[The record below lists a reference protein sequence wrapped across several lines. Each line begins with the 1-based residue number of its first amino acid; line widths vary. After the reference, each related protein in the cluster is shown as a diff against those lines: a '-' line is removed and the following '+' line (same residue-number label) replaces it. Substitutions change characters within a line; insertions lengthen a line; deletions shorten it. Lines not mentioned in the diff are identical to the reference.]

1 MTTRLYAALP
11 LTPGAIVELPQ
22 AAAHHA
28 ARVLRLK
35 VGDELTLFTGEGGE
49 FAARIERIA
58 ARVVTVRV
66 GDWLDV
72 DRDSPLVVTLV
83 QGLATGDR
91 MDYVI
96 QKAVELGVAAVRPVT
111 AMRSVARLDASR
123 AEKRLL
129 HWRQIAIS
137 ACEQCGRNRIPEVFP
152 LLDLDNW
159 LEQTSSVSL
168 RLLLAPHA
176 KGTLRGM
183 ARPPGGIE
191 LLVGP
196 EGGLAPEEVTAAL
209 RTGFTAVR
217 LGPRTLRT
225 ETAALAA
232 LAALSTLWG
241 DWR

>member
-1 MTTRLYAALP
+1 MTARLYAALP
-11 LTPGAIVELPQ
+11 LAPGAIVELPE

-35 VGDELTLFTGEGGE
+35 VGDELTLFHGEGGE

-58 ARVVTVRV
+58 ARAVTVRV

-83 QGLATGDR
+83 QGLAAGDR

-152 LLDLDNW
+152 LLDLDSW
-159 LEQTSSVSL
+159 LEQTSRVSL
-168 RLLLAPHA
+168 RLLLAPDV
-176 KGTLRGM
+176 KGTLPGM
-183 ARPPGGIE
+183 PRPPGGIE

-209 RTGFTAVR
+209 RAGFTAVR

>member
-1 MTTRLYAALP
+1 MTTRLYAPLP
-11 LTPGAIVELPQ
+11 LAPGEIVELPE

-28 ARVLRLK
+28 VRVLRLNA
-35 VGDELTLFTGEGGE
+35 GDELTLFNGEGGE

-58 ARVVTVRV
+58 ARVVAVRV

-72 DRDSPLVVTLV
+72 GRESPLMVTLA

-96 QKAVELGVAAVRPVT
+96 QKAVELGVAAVQPVT
-111 AMRSVARLDASR
+111 AIRSVVRLDATR

-137 ACEQCGRNRIPEVFP
+137 ACEQCGRNRIPNVYP
-152 LLDLDNW
+152 LFDLDNW
-159 LEQTSSVSL
+159 LTQSSRVSL
-168 RLLLAPHA
+168 RLLLAPDA
-176 KGTLRGM
+176 SGALAEI
-183 ARPPGGIE
+183 ARPRGGIE

-209 RTGFTAVR
+209 RAGFVAVR

-232 LAALSTLWG
+232 LAALNTLWG

>member
-11 LTPGAIVELPQ
+11 LAPGAIVELPE

-35 VGDELTLFTGEGGE
+35 VGDQLTLFNGAGGE
-49 FAARIERIA
+49 FAVRIERIV
-58 ARVVTVRV
+58 ARVVAVRV
-66 GDWLDV
+66 GHWLDV

-96 QKAVELGVAAVRPVT
+96 QKAVELGVAAVRPVS
-111 AMRSVARLDASR
+111 AIRSVARLDASR

-137 ACEQCGRNRIPEVFP
+137 ACEQCGRNRIPEVYP
-152 LLDLDNW
+152 LLDLDDW
-159 LEQTSSVSL
+159 LAQTSSVSL
-168 RLLLAPHA
+168 RLLLAPDA
-176 KGTLRGM
+176 KVTLPGM

-196 EGGLAPEEVTAAL
+196 EGGLAPEEVAAAL
-209 RTGFTAVR
+209 RAGFTAVR

>member
-11 LTPGAIVELPQ
+11 LAPGAIVELPE

-35 VGDELTLFTGEGGE
+35 VGDQLTLFNGAGGE
-49 FAARIERIA
+49 FAVRIERIV
-58 ARVVTVRV
+58 ARVVAVRV
-66 GDWLDV
+66 GHWLDV

-96 QKAVELGVAAVRPVT
+96 QKAVELGVAAVRPVS
-111 AMRSVARLDASR
+111 AIRSVARLDASR

-152 LLDLDNW
+152 LLDLDDW
-159 LEQTSSVSL
+159 LAQTSSVSL
-168 RLLLAPHA
+168 RLLLAPDA
-176 KGTLRGM
+176 KVTLPGM

-196 EGGLAPEEVTAAL
+196 EGGLAPEEVAAAL
-209 RTGFTAVR
+209 RAGFTAVR